1 MLVDPCGFTSFFPRI
16 LLHENDDE
24 DENDD
29 EGEGDDAEEDEEK
42 KDENADDENASNQ
55 LTMAGCWLTPL
66 RSARLQVI
74 LLLHEDVI
82 NED

>member
-1 MLVDPCGFTSFFPRI
+1 MAALSTKTLCLLQPTNQPRLLVDPCGFTSFFPRI

-42 KDENADDENASNQ
+42 KDENADDENATN
-55 LTMAGCWLTPL
+55 
-66 RSARLQVI
+66 
-74 LLLHEDVI
+74 
-82 NED
+82 